1 MTSKTEDFTR
11 ALGACL
17 ATTTSAN
24 RKTLAA
30 AYNALPSR
38 LIKSQFLDAL
48 FAAIED
54 ACLVLLRHN
63 ARDLPRTIFRAQH
76 GHLGRRLARA
86 TVNRRRKVAIESGM

>member
-38 LIKSQFLDAL
+38 LVKSHVLDAL
-48 FAAIED
+48 FATIED
-54 ACLVLLRHN
+54 ACLAEQMELRFSYG
-63 ARDLPRTIFRAQH
+63 DGLPKTSI
-76 GHLGRRLARA
+76 
-86 TVNRRRKVAIESGM
+86 